1 MNSEG
6 CRLPL
11 LSCQGG
17 VYCYCTTLIIMGVGS
32 AWRVFTPCVPCDT
45 SFGHADTR
53 IEDHTQT
60 AGGPYP
66 LKSFRPI

>member
-1 MNSEG
+1 
-6 CRLPL
+6 
-11 LSCQGG
+11 
-17 VYCYCTTLIIMGVGS
+17 MGVGS

-66 LKSFRPI
+66 LKSFHLVQEP